1 MRILR
6 IKDILRLRVPYTK
19 DVGIHLERY
28 DLANANSAATVL
40 DVTCPLCR
48 AKEAIV
54 CAPQTGQN
62 IPLLVF

>member
-1 MRILR
+1 MKLLR
-6 IKDILRLRVPYTK
+6 VRDILRLRPSYMG
-19 DVGIHLERY
+19 DAGIHLERY

-48 AKEAIV
+48 AKEAAL
-54 CAPQTGQN
+54 CHPQTGQN